1 MRLSFY
7 PILQYDVGDGKADLK
22 PINEQP
28 IDIPIV
34 LDPDPSPGT
43 GALPPDT
50 TIPNPF
56 DPGPLPPDTPT
67 PQDDIPVNS
76 KVQYYKIDLYNTKP
90 NIYGESVEKWY
101 YPPYTLEC
109 NIERGD
115 IIFTDTEY
123 GVDENQTCTL
133 YVKKVSLST
142 LDFTPEVG
150 DVFIDVGRYFE
161 VNGVNVLL
169 TPDPSLGFQ
178 TDGSQAYIVN
188 YVITAYLTRT
198 SKLNLVKYSS

>member
-7 PILQYDVGDGKADLK
+7 PILQYNFDGKGDLVPIAD
-22 PINEQP
+22 QP

-50 TIPNPF
+50 TLPDPY
-56 DPGPLPPDTPT
+56 DPGPLPADTPT
-67 PQDDIPVNS
+67 PADDIPVNA
-76 KVQYYKIDLYNTKP
+76 KVQYYKIDLYNTKS
-90 NIYGESVEKWY
+90 NLYGESTEKWY

-109 NIERGD
+109 NIERSD
-115 IIFTDTEY
+115 ITFADTEY
-123 GVDENQTCTL
+123 GVDENQTITL
-133 YVKKVSLST
+133 YVKKISLVT
-142 LDFTPEVG
+142 LDMMPEVG
-150 DVFIDVGRYFE
+150 DIFTDSGRYFE
-161 VNGVNVLL
+161 VNGVNRIM

-178 TDGSQAYIVN
+178 TDGSPVYIVN
-188 YVITAYLTRT
+188 YVITGYLTRT

>member
-1 MRLSFY
+1 M
-7 PILQYDVGDGKADLK
+7 
-22 PINEQP
+22 
-28 IDIPIV
+28 
-34 LDPDPSPGT
+34 
-43 GALPPDT
+43 
-50 TIPNPF
+50 
-56 DPGPLPPDTPT
+56 
-67 PQDDIPVNS
+67 
-76 KVQYYKIDLYNTKP
+76 
-90 NIYGESVEKWY
+90 
-101 YPPYTLEC
+101 
-109 NIERGD
+109 
-115 IIFTDTEY
+115 IFTDTEY

-133 YVKKVSLST
+133 YVKKVSLFT

-178 TDGSQAYIVN
+178 TDGSPFYIVN